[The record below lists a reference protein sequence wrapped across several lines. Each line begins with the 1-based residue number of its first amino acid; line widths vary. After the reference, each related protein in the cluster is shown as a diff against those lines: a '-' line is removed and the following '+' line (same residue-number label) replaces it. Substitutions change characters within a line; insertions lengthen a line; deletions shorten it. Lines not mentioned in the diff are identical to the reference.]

1 MTQLQFTRPDQPKNT
16 EQLSPVVYFRGI
28 NRIHVNR
35 FKAYTQIL
43 SNRLNTPW
51 QITQDIKQANV
62 VVEAC
67 TDDKGKNV
75 MRLSV
80 MSDMANLK
88 PNSLYVFDLVFE
100 ENKLVRHLNLASKH
114 LLKGFQGD
122 LQVEPCSRNVTI
134 CGLLNESLSVLCDLL
149 NQKSENI
156 HFKPSV
162 GIFSSL
168 NNLYRE
174 HLLLVVDPKLP
185 DSMRAYQSLVAK
197 KSQGNIIINELI
209 IAIIQYPDEQANE
222 EVFDFIYGNADAST
236 QVTLLNPADER
247 DLESFVK
254 FF

>member
-1 MTQLQFTRPDQPKNT
+1 MTQLQFNSPNPPKNSD
-16 EQLSPVVYFRGI
+16 ELSPIVYFRGI

-43 SNRLNTPW
+43 SNRLKSSW

-62 VVEAC
+62 VVGTSEVN
-67 TDDKGKNV
+67 GKKV

-80 MSDMANLK
+80 LTDLANLK
-88 PNSLYVFDLVFE
+88 PKSLYSFELTFE
-100 ENKLVRHLNLASKH
+100 ENKLVRQLNLASKH

-122 LQVEPCSRNVTI
+122 LQNESCHRTVTI
-134 CGLLNESLSVLCDLL
+134 CGLLNESLSMLCDLL
-149 NQKSENI
+149 NQKSQDIE
-156 HFKPSV
+156 FTPSV

-168 NNLYRE
+168 NNLYRD

-185 DSMRAYQSLVAK
+185 ESMQAYQSLIEK
-197 KSQGNIIINELI
+197 KSQGNIIIDELT
-209 IAIIQYPDEQANE
+209 IAIIQNEDEQTNE
-222 EVFDFIYGNADAST
+222 EVFDLIYGNADAST

-247 DLESFVK
+247 DLASFVQ